1 MTGPVVGGD
10 PGVDVRSGRPPAP
23 EGTRFGIGTHNCDPH
38 PTANPVCAGHR
49 LPRLAGA
56 LFPPRRRPR
65 RGGQKSGSRLAT
77 ATAPIAACAIA
88 IPLFEEVQVQL
99 ADAPAFPPVAF
110 TAKAVERPD
119 GAGPVGLGH
128 ARRSLVDP
136 LGPAP
141 KGSALRCL
149 LLATPPSANPSSGIP
164 PIHPPV
170 TRPETLAERQCS
182 QQHTDFH
189 GKARVY
195 RTDCRT
201 WNTAVAGIWR
211 ADLLLLTVLR
221 RVKSAT
227 AFPDAPPQG

>member
-1 MTGPVVGGD
+1 M
-10 PGVDVRSGRPPAP
+10 
-23 EGTRFGIGTHNCDPH
+23 
-38 PTANPVCAGHR
+38 
-49 LPRLAGA
+49 
-56 LFPPRRRPR
+56 
-65 RGGQKSGSRLAT
+65 SGSRLAT
-77 ATAPIAACAIA
+77 AIALIAARAVA
-88 IPLFEEVQVQL
+88 IPLLEEVQVQL
-99 ADAPAFPPVAF
+99 ANEPASPPEAF

-141 KGSALRCL
+141 KGPAPRYL
-149 LLATPPSANPSSGIP
+149 LLATPLSAKPGIGIP
-164 PIHPPV
+164 PVHPPV

-189 GKARVY
+189 GKVRAY
-195 RTDCRT
+195 RTACRT
-201 WNTAVAGIWR
+201 WNTAVASIWR